1 MIEGAAREHGG
12 PDFLGGDG
20 EEERHENVVDEVVKG
35 DSGGQ
40 DGEARKRNLEVAE
53 REVTSGVEIGPGEA
67 GRRPEDEEEGVFGDE
82 MDETRDGLQTKLQN
96 ITERPKV

>member
-1 MIEGAAREHGG
+1 VE
-12 PDFLGGDG
+12 
-20 EEERHENVVDEVVKG
+20 G
-35 DSGGQ
+35 DSRGQ
-40 DGEARKRNLEVAE
+40 NGKAGKRNECVAE
-53 REVTSGVEIGPGEA
+53 SEITSGVEIGPGEA